1 MRSALILNPRGEPSD
16 GQVSDRTRAPL
27 ARRTIILL
35 LVIAVHVGL
44 IAVLI
49 LLAPPNAF
57 APPKDLPP
65 IVMTFLPP
73 AVVRTPPAAAKR
85 ARKVSGGAPKS
96 KPKAVTP
103 RAKPPS
109 APPSPSLQSMLLDV
123 GSFDLSKVPVT
134 PSAAPPAVET
144 AEGTGAGK
152 GSGPVYGPVLGK
164 SNGPGGEPLYQAEWQ
179 TEPTHAQLSYYMP
192 KTGAPKDSWAEI
204 ACRTIERYHVDDC
217 VELGESPPGS
227 GLSRGVRNAAWQ
239 FLVRPPRIGGKV
251 LVGAWVRIR
260 IDFTLT
266 GEKEP

>member
-1 MRSALILNPRGEPSD
+1 MRSALTLNFLGEPSD
-16 GQVSDRTRAPL
+16 GEVSEGRRAPL
-27 ARRTIILL
+27 PRRTIVLL
-35 LVIAVHVGL
+35 IVIAIHIGL
-44 IAVLI
+44 ITALI
-49 LLAPPNAF
+49 LLAPANSF
-57 APPKDLPP
+57 VPKELQA
-65 IVMTFLPP
+65 ITMTFLPP
-73 AVVRTPPAAAKR
+73 APVRTPPAATKR
-85 ARKVSGGAPKS
+85 AKKVSGGAPHAAPK
-96 KPKAVTP
+96 KPATP
-103 RAKPPS
+103 HVKPPS

-134 PSAAPPAVET
+134 PSPAPPATET

-152 GSGPVYGPVLGK
+152 DSGPVYGPVLGK
-164 SNGPGGEPLYQAEWQ
+164 STGPGGEPLYQAEWQ
-179 TEPTHAQLSYYMP
+179 TEPTHAQLSFYMP

-260 IDFTLT
+260 IDFTLS